1 MAVASASVFPSLREG
16 VAYLDTGA
24 TSQTPEPVI
33 AAVDDYYRHH
43 RASVHRGVYALAIEA
58 TGLFEGART
67 SLAARM
73 GVAAED
79 TVFARNA
86 TELFNLVSRGWGE
99 SHVRAGDRI
108 LVSRMEHHSNFVPW
122 WRLAKQVG
130 AELVEVPVLDDGRLD
145 REAMTGLL
153 PGARLLALTHVS
165 NVLGTI
171 NPVAEIVAEA
181 RAHGV
186 VTVIDGAQAVPQI
199 PVDVGAID
207 ADFYVW
213 TGHKAYGPTGIG
225 VLHGK
230 RERLLETEPLLG
242 GGHMISKVSYDEV
255 KFAAPPER
263 FEAGTSAIA
272 EAVGL
277 GAAISWLDA
286 PDGAGGIDAVRAHS
300 RDITAYALARLAADV
315 AGITLFGPGA
325 DAPDAGCPDDKAGVI
340 SFALDGV
347 HPHDIA
353 EILARSGVCVRAGH
367 HCAQPLMER
376 LGVSAT
382 TRASIAVHT
391 TREEIDQLVDGL
403 HEVQRIFGD

>member
-1 MAVASASVFPSLREG
+1 LKTG

-67 SLAARM
+67 SIATRM
-73 GVAAED
+73 GVAAEN

-99 SHVRAGDRI
+99 THVQAGDRI

-122 WRLAKQVG
+122 WRLAKQTG
-130 AELVEVPVLDDGRLD
+130 AELVEVPIDNHGRLD
-145 REAMTGLL
+145 REALTALL

-171 NPVAEIVAEA
+171 NPVAEIVAQA
-181 RAHGV
+181 REQGV

-225 VLHGK
+225 VLHGR

-242 GGHMISKVSYDEV
+242 GGHMIAKVSYEEV
-255 KFAAPPER
+255 RFAAPPER

-277 GAAISWLDA
+277 GTAIEWLDA
-286 PDGAGGIDAVRAHS
+286 PDGAGGIDAVRAHGK
-300 RDITAYALARLAADV
+300 DVTGYALQRLAADV
-315 AGITLFGPGA
+315 PGITLFGPGA
-325 DAPDAGCPDDKAGVI
+325 EAPDDGCPDDKAAVV

-347 HPHDIA
+347 HPHDVA
-353 EILARSGVCVRAGH
+353 EILARHGVCVRAGH
-367 HCAQPLMER
+367 HCAQPLMDR

-382 TRASIAVHT
+382 TRASFAVHT
-391 TREEIDQLVDGL
+391 TCEEIDQLVDGL
-403 HEVQRIFGD
+403 LDVRRIFGD